1 MGQTK
6 LLMGLHV
13 TRRGLTHYGAK
24 LSASTQGA
32 EQLFVT
38 FTAVNFTF
46 ASPYC
51 LCLLQSNMNLT
62 GQTIM

>member
-24 LSASTQGA
+24 LSPSTQGA

-46 ASPYC
+46 
-51 LCLLQSNMNLT
+51 
-62 GQTIM
+62 